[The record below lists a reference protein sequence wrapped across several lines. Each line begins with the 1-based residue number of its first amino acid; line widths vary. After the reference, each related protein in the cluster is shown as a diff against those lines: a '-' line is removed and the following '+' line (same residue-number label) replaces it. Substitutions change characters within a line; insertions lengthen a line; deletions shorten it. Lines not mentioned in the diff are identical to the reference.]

1 MAPFEYRH
9 EAVVRAPREDAF
21 AWCTDFAPDDH
32 AGDRTLHGT
41 RTDLLRE
48 GDSWTWT
55 DEYAA
60 MGFRTRWRWRV
71 ALHPP
76 KWEEFHGET
85 KLGTLDG
92 IITFQETQGGTR
104 VQEVGTF
111 TAKGLGRLLGRV
123 LRRSL
128 TRLLREDFKEHWEQF
143 RAERDSR

>member
-1 MAPFEYRH
+1 MAGTTRSRS
-9 EAVVRAPREDAF
+9 ARTRRSA
-21 AWCTDFAPDDH
+21 
-32 AGDRTLHGT
+32 DRT
-41 RTDLLRE
+41 RP
-48 GDSWTWT
+48 
-55 DEYAA
+55 
-60 MGFRTRWRWRV
+60 GFPTCSGRWSPWYRRTRWRWRV